1 MLSNYKIIHSVF
13 IQFIHKFTYVDISGM
28 SSFAVLNV
36 QIGRGYIAN
45 GGLLVD
51 IIIETQYRD

>member
-1 MLSNYKIIHSVF
+1 MLSDYKIIHSVF
-13 IQFIHKFTYVDISGM
+13 IQFIHKFTNVDISGM